1 MVVVLVFVICN
12 CLAMVSNILEL
23 FEVCAVSL
31 TLVSNF
37 LVTLNSS
44 VNLFI
49 YCAFGERFRNEIKRL
64 AKHIRRKVTICCCIN
79 YNVNSKDISLVKKNL
94 STKRSFLHAKLRKAK
109 SLPDIAPGTKNVNGI
124 GTACKYISEAP
135 SEYIIHEL

>member
-23 FEVCAVSL
+23 FEVHAVSV
-31 TLVSNF
+31 TMVSNF
-37 LVTLNSS
+37 LVTLNSA

-64 AKHIRRKVTICCCIN
+64 AKQIYRKVTRCCYVK
-79 YNVNSKDISLVKKNL
+79 YNVKSNVL
-94 STKRSFLHAKLRKAK
+94 SIHLKSPDTKLRKSK
-109 SLPDIAPGTKNVNGI
+109 SLPDITSAMSNVHGTGK
-124 GTACKYISEAP
+124 ISKKI
-135 SEYIIHEL
+135 SLKTDKCRC